1 MVSGGEEGANLR
13 PVVPD
18 GARLAWSQENS
29 DRRRALLFDLK
40 TGKLLGPA
48 ELIEV
53 DDAESDDYA
62 YSSSEDDYSR
72 PMTQEE
78 REAAALIAAMAAV
91 ILIEV
96 TKAAVVAVNTHV
108 IPRVRRWWQTTARP
122 GITKAWG
129 RVSRRG
135 RQEVTSPS
143 AGNRL
148 AEIEAIAMAARDIAP
163 SVLAQQLETTLTEM
177 KRAISPEEARQR
189 KLAIELAEAFIAEQ
203 KRVLAESEVV
213 DPFFENV
220 HFAVETL
227 SARQLPAGLA
237 VTIEEPNETEQA
249 DPLTTRAVDRGDS

>member
-1 MVSGGEEGANLR
+1 MVSVGDEGANLR
-13 PVVPD
+13 PLVPE

-29 DRRRALLFDLK
+29 DRRRALLFDRE

-53 DDAESDDYA
+53 DESDADDYG
-62 YSSSEDDYSR
+62 YSPSDDEYSR
-72 PMTQEE
+72 PMTEEE

-129 RVSRRG
+129 RVSRNN
-135 RQEVTSPS
+135 RQEVISPS
-143 AGNRL
+143 PGNGL
-148 AEIEAIAMAARDIAP
+148 AEIEAAATAAREIPP
-163 SVLAQQLETTLTEM
+163 SVLSQQLEITIAEV

-189 KLAIELAEAFIAEQ
+189 QLAIQLAEAFIAEQ
-203 KRVLAESEVV
+203 QRVLAESEVV

-220 HFAVETL
+220 QLAVEQRDHLGTFLNNFETL
-227 SARQLPAGLA
+227 RTSLGTHRMFGRQL
-237 VTIEEPNETEQA
+237 QA
-249 DPLTTRAVDRGDS
+249 TDI